1 MTPTDKRKH
10 IRIDSISPSNVNI
23 YSNNILVREGEG
35 KTVNISKGGVLL
47 ETKFPIE
54 EDQKLGLTINLEK
67 EFVYISGKVAHTN
80 QQKENCYL
88 TGVEFFAIDETGQD
102 ILEKYIAIFME
113 KSTSGEQSV

>member
-1 MTPTDKRKH
+1 MTSTEKRKH
-10 IRIDSISPSNVNI
+10 IRIDSVNPSNVNI

-35 KTVNISKGGVLL
+35 KTLNISKGGVLL
-47 ETKFPIE
+47 ETPFPIE

-80 QQKENCYL
+80 RQKDNSYW

-102 ILEKYIAIFME
+102 ILEKYIAIFMKTMPSQDE
-113 KSTSGEQSV
+113 SA